1 MVKQEVERGVEGKMV
16 CKQRYKGRDGDEDL
30 SEDAIIHSRTEGVGG
45 GDLGKCSSADAKMVK
60 CCSERKIER
69 VKGQRETQRMIH
81 RVRPVELL
89 PEGVQRCLP
98 APPASLTASLS
109 SPPTAIYNLC
119 KPVTSALN
127 EARKR
132 LQVFWAVAASQG
144 RPQSQ

>member
-1 MVKQEVERGVEGKMV
+1 MEEGEEE
-16 CKQRYKGRDGDEDL
+16 GANRD
-30 SEDAIIHSRTEGVGG
+30 TEGELEMKTCQKMLSYRERERER
-45 GDLGKCSSADAKMVK
+45 DLGKCSSADAKVVK

-89 PEGVQRCLP
+89 PEGVPRCLP
-98 APPASLTASLS
+98 APPASPTASLS

-132 LQVFWAVAASQG
+132 LQVLWVFSASRG
-144 RPQSQ
+144 KLQSQ

>member
-1 MVKQEVERGVEGKMV
+1 MAGAGDGKYTVKQEMERGVEGKMV

-30 SEDAIIHSRTEGVGG
+30 SEDAIVQSLGGGG

-69 VKGQRETQRMIH
+69 GKGQRETQRMIH

-98 APPASLTASLS
+98 APPPLPHPRLLSLPHPLLS
-109 SPPTAIYNLC
+109 IIS
-119 KPVTSALN
+119 V
-127 EARKR
+127 
-132 LQVFWAVAASQG
+132 SQ
-144 RPQSQ
+144 